1 MPEVMKYVV
10 ITQGSSPDRHYYSRG
25 VSGFKLTKRARLTH
39 CSILGTL
46 MGLFPSKKLSQVG
59 YQSFFLS

>member
-1 MPEVMKYVV
+1 MSLSHKVAVQVDV
-10 ITQGSSPDRHYYSRG
+10 ITFRVSS
-25 VSGFKLTKRARLTH
+25 FKLTKRARLTH
-39 CSILGTL
+39 CSTLGRL